1 MSDTDNYENVRRKM
15 VLGPLVAPKHKAVLE
30 LLKIFWNEE
39 EIQILSHFEPAD
51 KWVTI
56 KQLEERTGIPRKEIK
71 MLLSR
76 SVNLGTI
83 ARKMNKYCLEPLIP
97 GIFEKYY
104 QRGRDTQENQI
115 KAAKL
120 YRDVMKKVLPQEV
133 YENDYKVF
141 RPLLP
146 IESKEKLLEINKEF
160 DVQSQ
165 VLPYELVTNLI
176 DNNEHFAVI
185 SCQCRLIGEMSG
197 EPCKVA
203 PAEMGCFITGVGA
216 QNAIQ
221 ERLVGARKLTKEEA
235 IDFIKETEKAGLVHN
250 AIWDKG
256 NESSVFICNCCGCH
270 CGAIYP
276 SNVLHLNERQYSVQQ
291 SNFAPQFNM
300 ELCVKCETC
309 LRKCPVDA
317 IYHRWPL
324 ESDSSDEKMVLREDK
339 CIGCGICAVNCPK
352 EAIKMMKV
360 RDIEPPERNLIGN
373 KTFTELLQE

>member
-1 MSDTDNYENVRRKM
+1 MTEIDYYENVRSKM
-15 VLGPLVAPKHKAVLE
+15 ELGPLTAPKHKAVLG
-30 LLKIFWNEE
+30 LLKIFWTEE
-39 EIQILSHFEPAD
+39 EIKILSDFEPAD

-56 KQLEERTGIPRKEIK
+56 KQLEERTGIPKKEIK
-71 MLLSR
+71 NILSR
-76 SVNLGTI
+76 PVDLGTI
-83 ARKMNKYCLEPLIP
+83 ARRMNKYCLEPLIP

-104 QRGRDTQENQI
+104 MRGRDSKENQI

-120 YRDVMKKVLPQEV
+120 YRDIMKKVMPQTI
-133 YENDYKVF
+133 YENAYKLF

-146 IESKEKLLEINKEF
+146 IEAEEKLLEINKEF
-160 DVQSQ
+160 DIQSQ

-185 SCQCRLIGEMSG
+185 TCQCRLIGELSG

-203 PAEMGCFITGVGA
+203 PAEMGCFIAGVGA
-216 QNAIQ
+216 QTMIQ
-221 ERLVGARKLTKEEA
+221 EGIVGARKLNKQEA

-270 CGAIYP
+270 CGIMYP
-276 SNVLHLNERQYSVQQ
+276 SNILHLSEKQYSIQQ
-291 SNFAPQFNM
+291 SNFAPKFNTD
-300 ELCVKCETC
+300 LCVKCETC
-309 LRKCPVDA
+309 VKKCPVGA

-352 EAIKMMKV
+352 DAIKMIKV
-360 RDIEPPERNLIGN
+360 RDIEPPEKNLLGN